1 MTPAGPVAWYLLI
14 GAMLIGMALI
24 GSRVE
29 RLPLS
34 TAILSMSL
42 GVLAGP
48 AGNGLLHVDLVR
60 DADTLRTLCE
70 AVLLISLFSAGLKLR
85 VPLADARWRLALRL
99 AGPAMLLTLVMLVP
113 VLMLL
118 WQLSLATA
126 LLLAAIL
133 APTDPALASDV
144 QVEAAGD
151 RDRVRVALTGEA
163 SLNDGLAMP
172 LVLLGLGLAGRYEL
186 GPWGMRWLLV
196 DVAWAMLAGCALGGL
211 LGLGLTRLVVYLR
224 RRQEA
229 VGLDEC
235 LALGLIAVSYG
246 MAHLLHCNGFL
257 AVFAAGVAM
266 RRFEHRAS
274 GDRLPEQVVGA
285 IHAGREDDVATH
297 PDKAPAYV
305 AHAVLGFNA
314 QLERVAEMVIV
325 FLIGNLL
332 SAGHGALPA
341 MWLVPL
347 LFIVIRPLAAMLSLT
362 RMPVAVVH
370 RRLIAWFGIRGVG
383 SLYYVLIAMQAGLPA
398 RTSAFLLGTVLTV
411 VAASVVVHGVS
422 ATPLM
427 RWYERRGD

>member
-1 MTPAGPVAWYLLI
+1 
-14 GAMLIGMALI
+14 
-24 GSRVE
+24 
-29 RLPLS
+29 
-34 TAILSMSL
+34 
-42 GVLAGP
+42 
-48 AGNGLLHVDLVR
+48 
-60 DADTLRTLCE
+60 
-70 AVLLISLFSAGLKLR
+70 
-85 VPLADARWRLALRL
+85 
-99 AGPAMLLTLVMLVP
+99 
-113 VLMLL
+113 
-118 WQLSLATA
+118 
-126 LLLAAIL
+126 
-133 APTDPALASDV
+133 
-144 QVEAAGD
+144 
-151 RDRVRVALTGEA
+151 
-163 SLNDGLAMP
+163 
-172 LVLLGLGLAGRYEL
+172 
-186 GPWGMRWLLV
+186 
-196 DVAWAMLAGCALGGL
+196 
-211 LGLGLTRLVVYLR
+211 
-224 RRQEA
+224 
-229 VGLDEC
+229 
-235 LALGLIAVSYG
+235 
-246 MAHLLHCNGFL
+246 
-257 AVFAAGVAM
+257 M